1 MRIYTV
7 FTPSLLEG
15 IDAVVDAEAVKE
27 GFSWPAFILSIFW
40 ALWHRLW
47 LAALVFFAANLA
59 LGAVLALTGAD
70 WLASTAG
77 SLGLAA
83 IIGWTANDIRRA
95 KLARRG
101 FAERAP
107 VIAAT
112 GEAAIRRYFDV
123 GAGP

>member
-15 IDAVVDAEAVKE
+15 IDAVPGAEAVKE
-27 GFSWPAFILSIFW
+27 GFSWPAFILSVFW

-47 LAALVFFAANLA
+47 LAALIFFAANLA
-59 LGAVLALTGAD
+59 LGVVLALTEAD
-70 WLASTAG
+70 ALSAAAA

-83 IIGWTANDIRRA
+83 LIGWAANDLRRA
-95 KLARRG
+95 SLSARG

-107 VIAAT
+107 VIAPT
-112 GEAAIRRYFDV
+112 GETAILRYFE
-123 GAGP
+123 AGNRP